1 MSSTTSRRYN
11 SAPAKN
17 YLLRTYVRSEVVV
30 VYKTK
35 EDFGGLSNMASGY
48 PLQINGVH
56 ILTTEALYQACRF
69 PHMPEVQREIIRQ
82 HSPMTA
88 KMKSKPHR
96 KDSRSDW
103 DEVRYKIMRW
113 CLRVKLAQNYDEFGR
128 LLLATRDRPIVEQ
141 SRKDDYWGAKL
152 TDESGDTLIGQ
163 NVLGR
168 LLMELRKKLQDDA
181 DGSLKTVPPLGI
193 PDFLLLSKPIE
204 TVTSNRSS
212 NGQKPQLGLFK
223 IASRDEQ
230 SSF

>member
-1 MSSTTSRRYN
+1 MASTTSRRSSSDHADN
-11 SAPAKN
+11 C
-17 YLLRTYVRSEVVV
+17 LLRTYVRGEVVV

-48 PLQINGVH
+48 PLHINGVR

-69 PHMPEVQREIIRQ
+69 PHMPEVQREIIGQ

-96 KDSRSDW
+96 KDSRADW
-103 DEVRYKIMRW
+103 DDVRYKVMRW
-113 CLRVKLAQNYDEFGR
+113 CLRVKLAQNYEEFGR

-152 TDESGDTLIGQ
+152 SDETGDTLIGQ

-168 LLMELRKKLQDDA
+168 LLMELREKLKDDA
-181 DGSLKTVPPLGI
+181 DGALKTVPPLSI

-204 TVTSNRSS
+204 TVTSKNSA
-212 NGQKPQLGLFK
+212 NGQKPQPSLF
-223 IASRDEQ
+223 
-230 SSF
+230 